1 MKKLIKI
8 SVLVLF
14 VILVIIACKKENIYN
29 PTNGKTTVV
38 FNPNISYGS
47 MTDQDGNVYKTV
59 TIGTQTWMAEN
70 LRTTKYRDGT
80 AIPNV
85 TDFTAWYNSTTGAYC
100 TYNNTTRLDS
110 IATFG
115 ILYNGY
121 AVIDSRNIAPAGW
134 HVPGEAEWKT
144 LTTYLGSSDSVAAG
158 KMMEAGTKHW
168 ISPNTGATNES
179 GFSATPAGIL
189 TLLDM
194 FSGLGYGVLYWSST
208 QGWSSPGGWNS
219 ALWTLNLSNYYDQY
233 GFHYVWCTL
242 TCDSKLFGF
251 AVRLVKD

>member
-14 VILVIIACKKENIYN
+14 VILVIIACKKENIDN

-38 FNPNISYGS
+38 FNPNVSYGS

-85 TDFTAWYNSTTGAYC
+85 TDFTAWYYSTTGAYC
-100 TYNNTTRLDS
+100 TYNNTIRLDS

-134 HVPGEAEWKT
+134 HVPTDAEWKT
-144 LTTYLGSSDSVAAG
+144 LTTYLGGDSVAAG
-158 KMMEAGTKHW
+158 KMIEAGTKHW
-168 ISPNTGATNES
+168 IDPNIGATNES
-179 GFSATPAGIL
+179 GFSATPAGLL
-189 TLLDM
+189 TLLYM
-194 FSGLGYGVLYWSST
+194 FSALGYGVDYWSST

-242 TCDSKLFGF
+242 TCDSKLLGN

>member
-1 MKKLIKI
+1 MIKSIKI
-8 SVLVLF
+8 SVLVL
-14 VILVIIACKKENIYN
+14 LVIIACKKENIYN

-38 FNPNISYGS
+38 FNPNVSYGS

-85 TDFTAWYNSTTGAYC
+85 TDFTAWYYSTTGVYC

-134 HVPGEAEWKT
+134 HVPTDAEWKT
-144 LTTYLGSSDSVAAG
+144 LTTYLGGNSVAAG
-158 KMMEAGTKHW
+158 KMKEAGTTHW
-168 ISPNTGATNES
+168 IDPNIGATNEC
-179 GFSATPAGIL
+179 GFSATPAGLL

-194 FSGLGYGVLYWSST
+194 FGGLGYGVEYWSST

-219 ALWTLNLSNYYDQY
+219 ALWNLNLINENQGG
-233 GFHYVWCTL
+233 GFHSVFCAL
-242 TCDSKLFGF
+242 TCDSKLYGN